1 MIFFKN
7 YIIQQLNPKKKY
19 FKPHKGKLLYERRRM
34 DKFEDLKLRMNK
46 FEIWLKKF
54 SKHNSRKKV

>member
-1 MIFFKN
+1 
-7 YIIQQLNPKKKY
+7 
-19 FKPHKGKLLYERRRM
+19 M

-54 SKHNSRKKV
+54 SKQNSRKKV